1 MTTTYDYGVF
11 TPLITGQPV
20 VIKTADI
27 TQETI
32 NEFQNDLKDV
42 FLDYIENPTV
52 QKTKVTFIFDNG
64 MSVNLPP
71 AYALINII
79 VWGFIVKTNQIIKP
93 KHLFFNKKGIT
104 NAYIKSYIDKYAI
117 MPVRDQAS
125 NNAAD
130 RMLIHNLNRTIYD
143 SLRDLKFV
151 DKFAWYF
158 NNSINMEDFI
168 LMYYSCP
175 GFKEIMDRHN
185 QNYYAQFPPEQ
196 MNQEALNDMNRL
208 IDYIVNAKQ
217 YIGRDHCLS
226 DAFRAKEGVKPKQAR
241 EMYINIG
248 VKPNG
253 EGGVFPY
260 VVNTSY
266 ISGGANNVAFHILE
280 SLIARIAQNLSKKN
294 TSRSGHFS
302 RIMIL
307 NCATTRKYTIPYS
320 DNIDP
325 GYDCGTRNFLEYYV
339 EDETALKKI
348 ADRWYRID
356 PMGIEHR
363 LGNVYR
369 VVKKI
374 KTLLV
379 K

>member
-1 MTTTYDYGVF
+1 
-11 TPLITGQPV
+11 
-20 VIKTADI
+20 
-27 TQETI
+27 
-32 NEFQNDLKDV
+32 
-42 FLDYIENPTV
+42 
-52 QKTKVTFIFDNG
+52 
-64 MSVNLPP
+64 
-71 AYALINII
+71 
-79 VWGFIVKTNQIIKP
+79 
-93 KHLFFNKKGIT
+93 
-104 NAYIKSYIDKYAI
+104 
-117 MPVRDQAS
+117 
-125 NNAAD
+125 
-130 RMLIHNLNRTIYD
+130 
-143 SLRDLKFV
+143 
-151 DKFAWYF
+151 
-158 NNSINMEDFI
+158 
-168 LMYYSCP
+168 
-175 GFKEIMDRHN
+175 MDRHN
-185 QNYYAQFPPEQ
+185 NNYYAQFPPEQ
-196 MNQEALNDMNRL
+196 MNQEALNDMNKL
-208 IDYIVNAKQ
+208 IEYIVDAKK

-253 EGGVFPY
+253 EGGIFPY

-307 NCATTRKYTIPYS
+307 NCAATRKYTVPYS
-320 DNIDP
+320 DKIDP

-369 VVKKI
+369 VVKENQDLIGKVIYLRSPI
-374 KTLLV
+374 KCLSAAHGRGICRKCMGELYNIVPATNIGVYSVTNLT
-379 K
+379 